1 MDFNQIRQ
9 PLRKVGQDQY
19 VIGENQFEPLFELSR
34 EKVNAPANLEISGIN
49 FIDYI
54 TGDVKIKNFVF
65 YDLNE
70 AFEENNQGDITPT
83 NAEGIIDTHWVLTS
97 AEDLTLRHNHFRF
110 NTGPE
115 AFTDEISF

>member
-1 MDFNQIRQ
+1 MDFKKIRS
-9 PLRKVGQDQY
+9 PLKKIGQDKY
-19 VIGENQFEPLFELSR
+19 VIGDNQFNPLFELSA
-34 EKVNAPANLEISGIN
+34 ESANVPANLEISGIN

-54 TGDVKIKNFVF
+54 TGDVKIRNFVF

-70 AFEENNQGDITPT
+70 AFEETEQGDITPT
-83 NAEGIIDTHWVLTS
+83 NAEGVIDTHWVLTS